1 MHIFLNLSNKKCL
14 VVGGGPVAERK
25 VQALL
30 AYGARVRVVSPAL
43 TGRLSELA
51 AAGIIDYRRGSYHVD
66 DLAGVFLV
74 IGATG
79 REEVNRQVAA
89 DCEERGLLINVVD
102 DPERGNFFV
111 PAHVKRGSLSIAV
124 STGGKSPLLAGKIR
138 AELEPVYGPQYAE
151 FLDFL
156 GGLRLKLMREVADP
170 VKKREVM
177 DRMLDDEV
185 LTLLK
190 SGQLERAKERVLNAY
205 HSGGG

>member
-1 MHIFLNLSNKKCL
+1 MHIFLNLPEKKCL

-43 TGRLSELA
+43 TGCLSELA
-51 AAGIIDYRRGSYHVD
+51 AAGTIEYRRGKYRAD

-74 IGATG
+74 IGAAG
-79 REEVNRQVAA
+79 REEVNRQVAT

-102 DPERGNFFV
+102 DPEKGNFFM

-124 STGGKSPLLAGKIR
+124 STGGKSPLLAGRIR

-151 FLDFL
+151 FLDLL
-156 GGLRLKLMREVADP
+156 GDLRLQLMREVADP
-170 VKKREVM
+170 VKKKEIM
-177 DRMLDDEV
+177 DRMVDDEV
-185 LTLLK
+185 LALLK
-190 SGQLERAKERVLNAY
+190 SGQLERAKERVIDAY
-205 HSGGG
+205 RSGRG